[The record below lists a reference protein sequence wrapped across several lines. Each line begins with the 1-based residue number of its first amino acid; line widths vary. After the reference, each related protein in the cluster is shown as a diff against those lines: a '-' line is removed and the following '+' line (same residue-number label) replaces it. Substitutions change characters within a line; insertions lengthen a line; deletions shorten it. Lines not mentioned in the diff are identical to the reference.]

1 MFIYLILS
9 CLEVDN
15 DVFWGGGAAALI
27 VVDLDLDLPRS
38 LPVTG
43 HVVRVEAVS
52 VPCVYTVTP
61 FI

>member
-1 MFIYLILS
+1 M
-9 CLEVDN
+9 
-15 DVFWGGGAAALI
+15 FWGGGAAALI